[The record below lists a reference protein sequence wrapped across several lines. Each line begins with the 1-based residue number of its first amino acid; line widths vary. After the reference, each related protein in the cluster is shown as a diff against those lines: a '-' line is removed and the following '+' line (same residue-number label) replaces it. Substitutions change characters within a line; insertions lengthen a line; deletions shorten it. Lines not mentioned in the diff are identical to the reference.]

1 MRVDLVIS
9 GMPAGVRAL
18 EHTADLG
25 LEVTAESL
33 EQCFALAGAGMFAVF
48 VAPPGRDGE
57 ARVEVHVESDN
68 REELLVAWLE
78 DLIYRFEGEGQVPV
92 ALEVDAVT
100 ETTLTGGLVAGQ
112 GRGRITGP
120 AIKAVTRHG
129 LTLEPVSDGWRA
141 VIYFD
146 V

>member
-9 GMPAGVRAL
+9 GLPAGVRSL

-25 LEVTAESL
+25 LEVVGGSL
-33 EQCFALAGAGMFAVF
+33 EHVFALAAAGMFAVF
-48 VAPPGRDGE
+48 LAPPARNGD
-57 ARVEVHVESDN
+57 ARVEIHVAADN

-78 DLIYRFEGEGQVPV
+78 DLIYRFDGEGLVPIAVEVEAV
-92 ALEVDAVT
+92 A
-100 ETTLTGGLVAGQ
+100 ETTLTGAMVVGK
-112 GRGRITGP
+112 GRGRSTGP

-129 LTLEPVSDGWRA
+129 LTLEPVSAGWRA